1 MTWAS
6 DCLILTLLYC
16 PDPINLVVTLS
27 EALNEIPLMAR
38 LRLTAAFTCSAL
50 LAAWVL
56 VPPVGTESKG
66 SVFRVVVLAC
76 LMASV
81 YFLAESTAVTFR
93 FGRVSHSVTIAEML
107 LVAGALLL
115 PPAVHVAVRALAQGA
130 GSYARLSPSKRK
142 GLPWLVLINFAQGA
156 LEVTVFC
163 SVITR
168 LGFSSALA
176 DRDLLVL
183 GAGFVMV
190 LLISPAVWTVF
201 QSNVGARLPLW
212 KVVKTDYRLY
222 ELSFVLFS
230 ISVLVFAILASNVV
244 GGLLFIVLMVA
255 LAHPLRQYAKLSTR
269 AEESANLFHFSDL
282 LSQSRDA
289 TEFSRILDHAAQTAR
304 GGESEVVLLNVR
316 NLAPGSA
323 LVVRGDAR
331 TPLPLKD
338 LPSEWLEIMTET
350 KSRQMSVD
358 KPWRDAKTAMAAP
371 LLANGVAIGLLVVSS
386 HSDEFHNF
394 STADVVI
401 LETLARHLALWLEQ
415 DRLMDALEIEIEER
429 VHDALRDPV
438 TDLANRTAFTNALTM
453 HMEQKTE
460 TSVLLINLTHFKVVN
475 EHYGHDAGDILL
487 AEIGQRIKRIVPG
500 DLLVARLG
508 GDEFTV
514 TLPNV
519 SISDAQAIASN
530 LIRGFRKPYRVGTD
544 EVEIGAAI
552 GIVQYPTHGLEVT
565 ALMRSA
571 DNAMY
576 QAKSLTEGVY
586 SPQQTNQTI
595 GANTLARTVE
605 LRRAIEGF
613 RIIPHFQPVIDIRT
627 GIVTA
632 FEALARWQTSP
643 GVFARPDEF
652 IALAEETHLIHELTV
667 QIASHALTNLANWR
681 TFPGNAE
688 LTVSVN
694 ISPVSL
700 GRTDV
705 TEQLLS
711 LLRDLNL
718 PASALTLEITE
729 SRVMEDPE
737 RSIRHLKD
745 LANEGLK
752 LAIDDFGAGQ
762 TSLSYLA
769 DLPVHHLKIDR
780 SFLLEALEKPTAR
793 RLLATMIA
801 LGKDL
806 NQKVTVEGV
815 ETSEHW
821 QMVRELGVDKV
832 QGWFVAKAMP
842 AAVASDWLR
851 NDVHMLL
858 ESLGV
863 GQTMSYSARHS

>member
-1 MTWAS
+1 
-6 DCLILTLLYC
+6 
-16 PDPINLVVTLS
+16 
-27 EALNEIPLMAR
+27 MAR
-38 LRLTAAFTCSAL
+38 LRRTAAFTCGTFAL
-50 LAAWVL
+50 VWL
-56 VPPVGTESKG
+56 VAPPVATEDKG
-66 SVFRVVVLAC
+66 PLGRLVVFAC
-76 LMASV
+76 LMTFV

-115 PPAVHVAVRALAQGA
+115 PPWVHVVVRAVAQGA
-130 GSYARLSPSKRK
+130 GSYRRLSPSKRK
-142 GLPWLVLINFAQGA
+142 GLPWLVLINFAQGG
-156 LEVTVFC
+156 LEVSLFS

-168 LGFSSALA
+168 LSFSSSLG
-176 DRDLLVL
+176 DRDLLIL
-183 GAGFVMV
+183 GAGFLSV
-190 LLISPAVWTVF
+190 LVISPAVWTVF
-201 QSNVGARLPLW
+201 QSNVGDRFPLW
-212 KVVKTDYRLY
+212 RVIQTDYRLY

-230 ISVLVFAILASNVV
+230 TSVLVFSILASNVV
-244 GGLLFIVLMVA
+244 GGVLFIVLVLA
-255 LAHPLRQYAKLSTR
+255 LAHPLRQYARLSTR

-289 TEFSRILDHAAQTAR
+289 TEFSKILEHAAQTAR

-316 NLAPGSA
+316 NLVPGSA
-323 LVVRGDAR
+323 LVIQGDAR
-331 TPLPLKD
+331 TPTPLNELP
-338 LPSEWLEIMTET
+338 PEWLEIMTET
-350 KSRQMSVD
+350 KSRLMSVD
-358 KPWRDAKTAMAAP
+358 APWRAAKTAMAAP
-371 LLANGVAIGLLVVSS
+371 LLANGESIGLLVVSS

-394 STADVVI
+394 SAEDVVI

-438 TDLANRTAFTNALTM
+438 TDLANRAAFTNALVQ
-453 HMEQKTE
+453 HMEDKTD

-475 EHYGHDAGDILL
+475 EHYGHDAGDALL
-487 AEIGQRIKRIVPG
+487 AEIGQRIVRIAPRDV
-500 DLLVARLG
+500 LVARLG

-514 TLPNV
+514 TLPKV
-519 SISDAQAIASN
+519 SISEAEAIASN

-544 EVEIGAAI
+544 EVEVGAAI
-552 GIVQYPTHGLEVT
+552 GIVQYPTHGLDVT
-565 ALMRSA
+565 LLMRSA
-571 DNAMY
+571 DNAMHR
-576 QAKSLTEGVY
+576 AKSVTESIY
-586 SPQQTNQTI
+586 TPEQTRQSV

-613 RIIPHFQPVIDIRT
+613 QILPYYQPVVDIRT
-627 GIVTA
+627 GTVTA

-667 QIASHALTNLANWR
+667 QMASQALTDLANWR
-681 TFPGNAE
+681 AFPGNTD

-705 TEQLLS
+705 TEELLS
-711 LLRDLNL
+711 ALRQLGL
-718 PASALTLEITE
+718 PTSALTLEITE

-745 LANEGLK
+745 LASEGLK

-815 ETSEHW
+815 ETAEHW
-821 QMVRELGVDKV
+821 KMVRELGVDKV
-832 QGWFVAKAMP
+832 QGFFVSRPMP
-842 AAVASDWLR
+842 AAAASDFLR
-851 NDVHMLL
+851 KDALTLL
-858 ESLGV
+858 EDLGV
-863 GQTMSYSARHS
+863 AQVGARTLLNR